1 MYTYWANKLEIFWQR
16 RKWWVLATLCLIA
29 AAGIIAPCF
38 TPKAEMPPP
47 QHIADSM
54 NFVNARARF
63 DAYSTKFIEVNK
75 LSGGMADQMRD
86 SVNIYYRLADSLKTV
101 YEKSRPH

>member
-1 MYTYWANKLEIFWQR
+1 MYTYWSNKLESFWQR
-16 RKWWVLATLCLIA
+16 RKWWIISALCLIA
-29 AAGIIAPCF
+29 AAGVIAPRIVQN
-38 TPKAEMPPP
+38 AETQPP
-47 QHIADSM
+47 QYVTDSI

-63 DAYSTKFIEVNK
+63 DAYSTKFVEVNK

-101 YEKSRPH
+101 YESSRPR